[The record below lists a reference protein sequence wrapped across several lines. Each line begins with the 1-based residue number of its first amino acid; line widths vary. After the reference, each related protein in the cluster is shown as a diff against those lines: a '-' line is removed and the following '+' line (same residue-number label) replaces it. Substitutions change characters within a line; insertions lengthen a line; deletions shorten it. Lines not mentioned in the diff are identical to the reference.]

1 MTFRL
6 IILVLGITSITLSSH
21 GQQIYRTGLTGDNF
35 DMASQGELRAVAF
48 NTDFVRRITKDGS
61 IEENVEGSRY
71 FNESFLFSKI
81 FYKGQPFKEVFSA
94 RYNAFEDII
103 ELDKG
108 THHEA
113 LLKDENVTC
122 EIGGALYIYQK
133 FIPKKGK
140 DTKLGYLKL
149 LYKDSNKK
157 LFIREHVRFKE
168 AKPAKTSMTASFP
181 AKFVQKQSFYFQ
193 NQNMEDAI
201 PITKKSVLTVFE
213 DIHKDEIKS
222 YIKTNKL
229 DLNNKNDLIKLFKFN
244 SSM

>member
-6 IILVLGITSITLSSH
+6 LLLVLGFTSITLSSH

-35 DMASQGELRAVAF
+35 DSASRGELRAVAF

-81 FYKGQPFKEVFSA
+81 FYKDQPFKEVFSA

-108 THHEA
+108 AHHEA

-122 EIGGALYIYQK
+122 AIGGVLYLYQNY
-133 FIPKKGK
+133 IPKKGK
-140 DTKLGYLKL
+140 ATKLGYLKL

-157 LFIREHVRFKE
+157 LLVREHVRFKE

-181 AKFVQKQSFYFQ
+181 AKFVQKQTYYYQ
-193 NQNMEDAI
+193 NQSMEAAI
-201 PITKKSVLTVFE
+201 LITKKTVLSIFP
-213 DIHKDEIKS
+213 DIHKDDIKS

-229 DLNNKNDLIKLFKFN
+229 DLNDKNDLIKLFKYN